1 MALSAAERASI
12 KAKFPAFAYLLDE
25 PDLGNLFEQ
34 AVRGGWGPGEFQSHL
49 MATFWW
55 HHHSETARN
64 WDTLVATDKAEAV
77 RQRAIRIDEVSNEAR
92 RLGVSLKPWDI
103 AGIAEQSL
111 RGGWE
116 NTRITQRIAQFLGS
130 RPLAQAGDIRASMQ
144 DLRALGKQYAIN
156 FPNSTLQKWA
166 TAIATG
172 RLTQD
177 GIRSYMVNQ
186 AKGRL
191 DPKNENDVLRDA
203 LDSGLTVRDAYQGVI
218 QTVSSEL
225 EVDPSRVDLADNYW
239 GKLLDFTDANGVQR
253 PMNQTEATGWA
264 RSQNAWQSTNS
275 SHERYSELA
284 NAMTTKWGLKT
295 R

>member
-1 MALSAAERASI
+1 VALTAAERASI
-12 KAKFPAFAYLLDE
+12 KSKFPAFAYLLNE
-25 PDLGNLFEQ
+25 PDMARLFEQ
-34 AVRGGWGPGEFQSHL
+34 AIDKGWGPGEFQSHL
-49 MATFWW
+49 MATRWW
-55 HHHSETARN
+55 KTHSETARN
-64 WDTLVATDKAEAV
+64 WDTLVATDRAEAV
-77 RQRAIRIDEVSNEAR
+77 RQRAIRHDEVANEAR
-92 RLGVSLKPWDI
+92 RLGVTLRPWDI
-103 AGIAEQSL
+103 VGIAEQSL

-144 DLRALGKQYAIN
+144 DLRALGKQYAVT

-172 RLTQD
+172 RLTED

-186 AKGRL
+186 AKRRL
-191 DPKNENDVLRDA
+191 DPKGDNDVLRDA

-218 QTVSSEL
+218 QTVSTEL

-264 RSQNAWQSTNS
+264 RQQGAWQKTNS
-275 SHERYSELA
+275 SHEAYSQLA
-284 NAMTTKWGLKT
+284 NRMATKWGMKT
-295 R
+295 